1 MAKVRANLE
10 VNNNAP
16 AIDPMEILNA
26 QDMSLAHRQDRQM
39 LSLGGILSNMSR
51 KLLAK
56 HKKDNV
62 VKVLKKEVD
71 KADKKLK
78 DGKKE

>member
-1 MAKVRANLE
+1 MFKGLREMLKELMDNVKVNQ
-10 VNNNAP
+10 P
-16 AIDPMEILNA
+16 SIDPMEILNA

-56 HKKDNV
+56 HKKI
-62 VKVLKKEVD
+62 KRKQKQIEII
-71 KADKKLK
+71 
-78 DGKKE
+78 